1 MHSDGNMDGGVSM
14 QGTSVPETPPLSPD
28 GNVYLDKDER
38 ETPPLSSL
46 SGHSPMDLD
55 DCAVAK
61 EERESVVSYEEDS
74 QTHIGDRDIHSAES
88 ANQTIPETISDG
100 EMEGP
105 TSLGEKAAQ
114 EEDGVDIESGYEDNS
129 VEEEGSLGAAKV
141 NEDNSVEEEGSLGAA
156 KVKQEMEEK
165 NKEDLKL

>member
-1 MHSDGNMDGGVSM
+1 MHSDGNMEGGVSM

-28 GNVYLDKDER
+28 GNVYLDKDEG
-38 ETPPLSSL
+38 EPPPLSSL

-61 EERESVVSYEEDS
+61 EERESVVSDEED
-74 QTHIGDRDIHSAES
+74 GHSAES

-100 EMEGP
+100 EMEEGTTGP

-141 NEDNSVEEEGSLGAA
+141 NEDNSVEEGGSLGAA